1 MAIGGVKVTAASVAG
16 TRPAASGSGGL
27 SGKGLGTIILDGYS
41 RAFALDLAESLKAV
55 EQRRPLE
62 QALTGHSRTGEA
74 AAGPIAVSLTVSQRE
89 QRSFLDVARLA
100 VGSEDARQSRL
111 VAGQAIA
118 RLDRRTRIAFGFSE
132 GAKSLE
138 RNLSG
143 AASGAFLIARD
154 TSGEPGFAARRG
166 SSVAFR
172 RQLGRNA
179 GLTLSTETGE
189 VSRSVR
195 IGDRDMPYRLATA
208 SLDRIFG
215 RNWVSLGVTRLG
227 EQRSLLGG
235 RMSEALGGGGS
246 ATWFVDG
253 EARRNLGRG
262 FRAVISARR
271 GWTSFGAGRFTTSAY
286 ALDIARVGLIS
297 DSDRL
302 GLRLSQPIRVESG
315 GIATM
320 LATSYD
326 YTTGA
331 ATSGLQRL
339 SLRPD
344 GREVD
349 AELSYGSRLRYGWIG
364 GNLYARRNPG
374 HATGVAPDVG
384 AAIRASFAF

>member
-1 MAIGGVKVTAASVAG
+1 
-16 TRPAASGSGGL
+16 
-27 SGKGLGTIILDGYS
+27 
-41 RAFALDLAESLKAV
+41 
-55 EQRRPLE
+55 
-62 QALTGHSRTGEA
+62 
-74 AAGPIAVSLTVSQRE
+74 VSQRE

-100 VGSEDARQSRL
+100 VGPEGARQSRL

-118 RLDRRTRIAFGFSE
+118 RLDRKTRIAFGFSE

-143 AASGAFLIARD
+143 AVPGAFLIARD

-166 SSVAFR
+166 TSGALR
-172 RQLGRNA
+172 RQIGRRA

-189 VSRSVR
+189 VSRALQVGSR
-195 IGDRDMPYRLATA
+195 NLPYRLAAA
-208 SLDRIFG
+208 SLDRTFG
-215 RNWVSLGVTRLG
+215 RNWLSLGVTRLD
-227 EQRSLLGG
+227 EQRTLLGG

-253 EARRNLGRG
+253 EARRDLGRG
-262 FRAVISARR
+262 FGAVISARR
-271 GWTSFGAGRFTTSAY
+271 GWTTFGAGRFTTSAY
-286 ALDIARVGLIS
+286 ALDFARLGLIS

-320 LATSYD
+320 VATSYD

-331 ATSGLQRL
+331 AASGLQRL
-339 SLRPD
+339 SLRPE

-349 AELSYGSRLRYGWIG
+349 AELSYGTRLRYGWIG
-364 GNLYARRNPG
+364 GNLYVRRNPG